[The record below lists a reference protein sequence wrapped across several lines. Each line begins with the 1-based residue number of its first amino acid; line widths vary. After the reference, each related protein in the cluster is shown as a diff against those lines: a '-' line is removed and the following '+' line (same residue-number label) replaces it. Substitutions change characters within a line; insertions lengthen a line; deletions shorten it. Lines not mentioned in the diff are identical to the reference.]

1 MTLKFKKFSLKKLEN
16 EKALYSFAELKEYIE
31 YEIRRIYFIQ
41 NCKQAT
47 GQHCHKIEEE
57 MFVMAKGRCTAVIDR
72 GNGKENILLEA
83 PSDAIYV
90 GSYVWHG
97 FKDFSD
103 DALLLALSSTNY
115 SPDRNDY
122 MEDYDEYKK
131 ITAGAEK
138 L

>member
-72 GNGKENILLEA
+72 GSGKENILLEA